1 MKLLIES
8 AICDLR
14 KAQEETLAAYDNIT
28 IQSALLITNPRA
40 RALLAKYPFTLQC
53 AQTLD
58 LEDDIQLNTING
70 QTILTGQN
78 TPNGKQFLIINGTLT
93 VTPDAG
99 DALRQYMG
107 ITLNGAAYCPTS
119 LATVLAS
126 KSTIN
131 GKLYSY
137 PDHAVV
143 LKSTTVLDRN
153 FLYRAQNRLYW
164 AAKRF
169 ITVDEKLDGGALAA
183 TGARFTSPSAIL
195 SEGLAKDLAPLFD
208 EATQLEIVP
217 DGTQV
222 VQDDLELN
230 DAALGRY
237 GEALYIAG
245 DLTLADDCEEGL
257 NSLEYLHVEGD
268 VILPGDLADA
278 LYDIP
283 DFACGGEVILLDGHP
298 ISCKSR
304 VKVDE
309 ALLDLYPDGVSLLNC
324 ALVEIDPALEPSE
337 ILEQL
342 YLSNCALVRCTA
354 AQQGAVQAAG
364 GAARI
369 QLTDQATEEE
379 APDEDTQ
386 IFECAQYVL

>member
-58 LEDDIQLNTING
+58 LEDDIQLNTVNG
-70 QTILTGQN
+70 QTTLTGQN
-78 TPNGKQFLIINGTLT
+78 TPNGKQFLIINGSLT

-143 LKSTTVLDRN
+143 LKATTVLDRS
-153 FLYRAQNRLYW
+153 FLCRAQSRLYW

-169 ITVDEKLDGGALAA
+169 IAVDPKLDGNALAA
-183 TGARFTSPSAIL
+183 TGARFSSQSAIL
-195 SEGLAKDLAPLFD
+195 SETLAKSLAPLFD
-208 EATQLEIVP
+208 EAAEITVVP
-217 DGTQV
+217 DGTTV
-222 VQDDLELN
+222 IQDDLELSG
-230 DAALGRY
+230 AALGRY
-237 GEALYIAG
+237 GDGLYVAG
-245 DLTLADDCEEGL
+245 DLTLSDDSLEVL
-257 NSLEYLHVEGD
+257 NELEYLHVEGE
-268 VILPGDLADA
+268 VLLPGELADA
-278 LYDIP
+278 FYDIP
-283 DFACGGEVILLDGHP
+283 DVTCGELILLDGHP

-304 VKVDE
+304 VVVDE

-324 ALVEIDPALEPSE
+324 AMVELDPALDPSE

-369 QLTDQATEEE
+369 QLTDQPSGEE

-386 IFECAQYVL
+386 VFQCAQYVL

>member
-70 QTILTGQN
+70 QTTLTGQN
-78 TPNGKQFLIINGTLT
+78 TPNGKQYLIINGSLT

-143 LKSTTVLDRN
+143 LKATTVLDRN

-164 AAKRF
+164 AAKQF
-169 ITVDEKLDGGALAA
+169 IAVDEKLDGGALAA

-222 VQDDLELN
+222 IQDDLELN

-354 AQQGAVQAAG
+354 AQQGAVRAAG

>member
-14 KAQEETLAAYDNIT
+14 KAQEETLAAYDTIT

-70 QTILTGQN
+70 PTTLTGQN
-78 TPNGKQFLIINGTLT
+78 TPNGKQFLIINGSLT

-143 LKSTTVLDRN
+143 LRSTTLLDRS
-153 FLYRAQNRLYW
+153 FLCRAQSRLYW

-169 ITVDEKLDGGALAA
+169 IAVDPQLDGNALAA
-183 TGARFTSPSAIL
+183 TGARFSSQSAIL
-195 SEGLAKDLAPLFD
+195 SETLAKSLAPLFD
-208 EATQLEIVP
+208 EAAEITVVP
-217 DGTQV
+217 DGTTV
-222 VQDDLELN
+222 VQDDLELSG
-230 DAALGRY
+230 AARGRY
-237 GEALYIAG
+237 GDGLYVAG
-245 DLTLADDCEEGL
+245 DLTLSDDSLEVL
-257 NSLEYLHVEGD
+257 NELEYLRVEGQ
-268 VILPGDLADA
+268 VLLPGELADA
-278 LYDIP
+278 FYDIP
-283 DFACGGEVILLDGHP
+283 DVTCGELILLDGHP

-304 VKVDE
+304 VVADE

-324 ALVEIDPALEPSE
+324 AMVEIDPALEPSE

-369 QLTDQATEEE
+369 QLTDQAAEE

-386 IFECAQYVL
+386 VFQCAQYVL